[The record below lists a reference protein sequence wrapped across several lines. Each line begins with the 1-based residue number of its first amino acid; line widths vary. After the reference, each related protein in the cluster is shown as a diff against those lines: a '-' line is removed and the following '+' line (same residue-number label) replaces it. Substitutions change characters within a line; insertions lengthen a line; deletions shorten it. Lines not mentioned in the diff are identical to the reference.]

1 MQFLMKFY
9 VCKVRYRI
17 GGNQKTAVLSL
28 LFLECNF
35 LEISVICL
43 ESFAKIYDWPNC
55 LF

>member
-1 MQFLMKFY
+1 MYAKLGIELVVTK
-9 VCKVRYRI
+9 
-17 GGNQKTAVLSL
+17 KTAVLSL

-43 ESFAKIYDWPNC
+43 ENFAKIYDWPTC